1 MVKPQYDTFFTS
13 ILTLDKIRFHVI
25 RIHMNFI
32 KISSWN
38 INSVRLRLKMVK
50 HFLQAENPTLLCLQE
65 TKTEDAFFPT
75 EVFHDLGYPYLSIF
89 GEKSYNGVSIISKI
103 PFKNEI
109 KQEIIPLGGMRYNC
123 VTLYDKIIL
132 KNFYIPAGG
141 DEADEEI
148 NPKFK
153 HKMDFLRYLR
163 DYYTKNPPKNEILV
177 GDFNIAPHENDVWSH
192 KQLLSVVSHTPQ
204 EVALLEEFRLA
215 GNFCDIARHLN
226 PETLKLYSWW
236 SYRAKD
242 WAASNR
248 GRRLDHIWCSSDLT
262 DTIHSYHIA
271 RHYRGFERPSD
282 HVPVSVVFDMN
293 GIYTK

>member
-1 MVKPQYDTFFTS
+1 MFLDV
-13 ILTLDKIRFHVI
+13 DKICFSAI
-25 RIHMNFI
+25 RISMNMI

-38 INSVRLRLKMVK
+38 INSVRLRLDMVK
-50 HFLQAENPTLLCLQE
+50 HFLDSENPTILCLQE
-65 TKTEDAFFPT
+65 TKTEDAFFPS
-75 EVFHDLGYPYLSIF
+75 EAFHALGYPYLSIF
-89 GEKSYNGVSIISKI
+89 GEKSYNGVAIISKI
-103 PFKNEI
+103 PFTHEI
-109 KQEIIPLGGMRYNC
+109 KKEVIPSGGMRYNS

-141 DEADEEI
+141 DEANEDV

-153 HKMDFLRYLR
+153 HKMDFIRHLR
-163 DYYTKNPPKNEILV
+163 DFYQQNPPKHEILV

-192 KQLLSVVSHTPQ
+192 KQMLSVVSHTPQ

-215 GNFCDIARHLN
+215 GNFCDIARHLH

-262 DTIHSYHIA
+262 ETIRTYHA
-271 RHYRGFERPSD
+271 SRHYRGFDRPSD
-282 HVPVSVVFDMN
+282 HIPVSVVFD
-293 GIYTK
+293 IKT